1 MRGRGASQIQ
11 LSQPGAVDIVKS
23 MDRLLLF
30 DVDATLLLT
39 GGAGM
44 RAMKRTTLEL
54 FGERFDWDGIES
66 WGGLD
71 PVLFAEAARS
81 SAIEVTA
88 AEHDAFR
95 DRYVE
100 ILAQE
105 LRARAHDVQA
115 MPGVHQMLDLVR
127 VRPDLVPGLLT
138 GNYPGA
144 AALKLGAIGVDIAWF
159 PIAVFGDEA
168 DSRPAL
174 GALALRKYAD
184 AYGGP
189 LSPERVVVIGDTPK
203 DIRCARENG
212 FLAFGVGTGR
222 FTADDLLAAG
232 AHAAVKD
239 LSNPADFLEWLS

>member
-1 MRGRGASQIQ
+1 MH
-11 LSQPGAVDIVKS
+11 
-23 MDRLLLF
+23 RLLLF

-44 RAMKRTTLEL
+44 RAMKLARLEL
-54 FGERFDWDGIES
+54 FGESFEWDGIES

-71 PVLFAEAARS
+71 PVLFAEAARK

-100 ILAQE
+100 ILARE
-105 LRARAHDVQA
+105 LGARAHDVQA
-115 MPGVHQMLDLVR
+115 MPGVHQILDAVR
-127 VRPDLVPGLLT
+127 ARPDLVPGLLT

-159 PIAVFGDEA
+159 RIAVFGDEA
-168 DSRPAL
+168 ASRPAL
-174 GALALRKYAD
+174 GALALRKYA
-184 AYGGP
+184 AAHGRP
-189 LSPERVVVIGDTPK
+189 ISPERVVVIGDTPK
-203 DIRCARENG
+203 DIHCARENG

-222 FTADDLLAAG
+222 FTVNDLLAAG

-239 LSNPADFLEWLS
+239 LSDPAALLEWLS